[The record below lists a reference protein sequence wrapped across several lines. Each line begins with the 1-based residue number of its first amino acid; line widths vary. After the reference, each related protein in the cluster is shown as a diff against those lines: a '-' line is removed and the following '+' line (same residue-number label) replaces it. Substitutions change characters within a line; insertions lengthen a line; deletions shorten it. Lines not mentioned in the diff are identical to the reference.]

1 MHTLQHLLVHEIQD
15 LYSAEKQLIEALP
28 KMAKKASHP
37 QLKAAFQSHLA
48 ETEQQARRL
57 EQIAQMLDVDP
68 DEVTCKAM
76 KGLVKEGEEV
86 ISEGIDP
93 AVTDAGLIGAA
104 QKVEHY
110 EMAGYGTARAHAQ
123 NLGLTEIARLL
134 QQTLDEESAA
144 NDKLNG
150 LAEGPAAIN
159 KFARSAAGGMA

>member
-28 KMAKKASHP
+28 KMAEKASHP
-37 QLKAAFQSHLA
+37 QLKAAFQNHLA
-48 ETEQQARRL
+48 ETEQHARRL

-86 ISEGIDP
+86 IAEGHDP

-144 NDKLNG
+144 NEKLTG
-150 LAEGPAAIN
+150 LAEGPTAIN
-159 KFARSAAGGMA
+159 KFARAAAGG